1 MHPHNAVTKHHPF
14 AISLAIFHKALP
26 NLKRFQSFLLESMN
40 QSNIANV
47 APFSPRS
54 FVTKAQCGSCHPCG
68 HVTSPNKSDVW
79 PFPSHLLYVTSPA
92 WLLSAHH
99 CRKSMHVA
107 TFSLCHKP
115 NVALFS
121 MARTCHKPNAS
132 TQALASCHTI
142 NYCFKPSRWLQKLHG
157 SDAEFSEREG
167 SNQNFF

>member
-68 HVTSPNKSDVW
+68 HVTSPMWLQQKRRVALSI
-79 PFPSHLLYVTSPA
+79 PFA
-92 WLLSAHH
+92 I
-99 CRKSMHVA
+99 
-107 TFSLCHKP
+107 CHKP
-115 NVALFS
+115 SVAPFS
-121 MARTCHKPNAS
+121 PSLSQVHACGYFQPMS
-132 TQALASCHTI
+132 QAQCGSFQHGMHVSQAQCVDTS
-142 NYCFKPSRWLQKLHG
+142 SGKLSHH
-157 SDAEFSEREG
+157 
-167 SNQNFF
+167 